1 MAHSEASSQ
10 FSAIEITLKE
20 QISKPLS
27 SKLLV
32 YLGQFLFPFDTHLVP
47 VFCLRQ
53 KSVLN

>member
-27 SKLLV
+27 SELLA
-32 YLGQFLFPFDTHLVP
+32 YLGQFLFPFDTHLAPFFV
-47 VFCLRQ
+47 CDK
-53 KSVLN
+53 KSVLK

>member
-53 KSVLN
+53 KSVLD

>member
-32 YLGQFLFPFDTHLVP
+32 YLGPFVFPFDTHLAP
-47 VFCLRQ
+47 FFCLRQ